1 MKISKVLSIKKNIIN
16 ETSKLELTNKLE
28 AYNIEKLLNGYTNFI
43 YEKIL
48 SPLYEPN
55 NQKLQNNDKILQ
67 ILKTKICG
75 TIEKISPLIQAKV
88 NKLIEEKMNIKN
100 DYSNFKKMHEKEIIQ
115 KSEEINNLKLE
126 IEKKERESKEKEL
139 ENMNASIFP
148 S

>member
-75 TIEKISPLIQAKV
+75 TIEKISLLIQAKV